1 MRSRWLWLGLLSS
14 IIVLVLW
21 TAVKRLERR
30 RLDRELSA
38 AQLDMAAG
46 RHALARQRLL
56 SLTEQTA
63 VRDEAFYELG
73 QCEEARGRIEA
84 ALAAWEQIPPR
95 SAFAF
100 KAILARARTLAN
112 LGRYAPAE
120 ELLNSLAR
128 PPGPDG
134 SLVRQGLE
142 LLLRIEGRN
151 SEVLSLIVETWDGA
165 ADPGSVLRRVFVLDN
180 AAFPIAYVRKAL
192 EGGAP
197 DDDRIWLG
205 KANLAAWS
213 GQFDEAARWLE
224 QCTQRR
230 PEDPAVWRARLEL
243 AVATMDLDGFE
254 RAAKHLSA
262 RDFSSVKSLRLRAWL
277 TARLGDDQREYEAL
291 LALVEHDPGNI
302 GVYDRLGELALR
314 QGRIRDVEGYRKLK
328 AERNSDRQR
337 YKKLH

>member
-14 IIVLVLW
+14 VIVLLLW

-63 VRDEAFYELG
+63 VRDEALYELG
-73 QCEEARGRIEA
+73 QCEEARGRFEA
-84 ALAAWEQIPPR
+84 ALAAWERIPPR

-120 ELLNSLAR
+120 ELFNSLAR

-151 SEVLSLIVETWDGA
+151 SEVLSLIVETWNGA

-180 AAFPIAYVRKAL
+180 AAFPIAYVRK
-192 EGGAP
+192 
-197 DDDRIWLG
+197 
-205 KANLAAWS
+205 
-213 GQFDEAARWLE
+213 
-224 QCTQRR
+224 
-230 PEDPAVWRARLEL
+230 RAR
-243 AVATMDLDGFE
+243 GWGP
-254 RAAKHLSA
+254 R
-262 RDFSSVKSLRLRAWL
+262 
-277 TARLGDDQREYEAL
+277 
-291 LALVEHDPGNI
+291 
-302 GVYDRLGELALR
+302 
-314 QGRIRDVEGYRKLK
+314 
-328 AERNSDRQR
+328 
-337 YKKLH
+337 